1 MVKYKGPRWGPEAY
15 DPMRFSSIR
24 QAGLVLALILLCGL
38 AALPSMAQAPEPVD
52 PFPVFE
58 PIRPNVEF
66 WQRVF
71 GECRLNQI
79 VVHDR
84 RHPNVVF
91 EVVPLPGEI
100 KTVLSRE
107 QKKFIDDL
115 TDEWSRRLR
124 SLERKALGGVELD
137 EDEKRWALQLTTQ
150 GGTDAI
156 KDADDFV
163 RTQRGLRE
171 RFLRG
176 LEISYRYD
184 GKIREEF
191 RKRGLPEDL
200 AYLPHVESSFQY
212 AARSSAG
219 AVGAWQFTRG
229 TGRLYMP
236 ITSAFDAR
244 LDPLAAAGAAAE
256 YLGDSF
262 EKLQS
267 WPLALTAYNH
277 GVAGMGRA
285 RDKHGDYQQVFLN
298 YKGKRFGFAS
308 RNFYSEFLA
317 ARELASNADKYFG
330 DSFTPEPA
338 HDLDSTILEGRSTPN
353 RLAGAFEVPLD
364 DLVTLNP
371 AWTRRAIRDGLAL
384 PKGVVVWLPRG
395 THDRLAAAGK
405 KPDYT
410 LAGWIDAGGHYV
422 VQPGDTLSVIS
433 ATYGVSVNRLRELNG
448 MSGRDSLIRVGQQLT
463 LGEVQGSGVHVVK
476 RGESLSTI
484 ARSYR
489 IPIASL
495 RQLNGLAPNENLIVV
510 GQKLRVTGEYRK
522 VPDDRVHVVR
532 RGDTLGRIAGVY
544 GVRLGT
550 LLRHNGLSEKSVILP
565 GQKIRIPS

>member
-1 MVKYKGPRWGPEAY
+1 
-15 DPMRFSSIR
+15 MRFRSIQ
-24 QAGLVLALILLCGL
+24 QAGVLLALSLSCGM
-38 AALPSMAQAPEPVD
+38 AAFPTAAQTPPPED
-52 PFPVFE
+52 PFPVYDS
-58 PIRPNVEF
+58 IRPNIEF

-71 GECRLNQI
+71 GEWRLDQI

-84 RHPNVVF
+84 RYPNVVF
-91 EVVPLPGEI
+91 EVVPLPGEA
-100 KTVLSRE
+100 KTALSPE
-107 QKKFIDDL
+107 QAEFIDDL
-115 TDEWSRRLR
+115 TDEWARRLR
-124 SLERKALGGVELD
+124 SLKHKALGGGELA

-150 GGTDAI
+150 GGSAAI
-156 KDADDFV
+156 EDADDFV

-184 GKIREEF
+184 EKIRAEF

-200 AYLPHVESSFQY
+200 AFLPHVESSFQY

-244 LDPLAAAGAAAE
+244 LDPLAAAAAAAE

-277 GVAGMGRA
+277 GVAGMARA
-285 RDKHGDYQQVFLN
+285 RDQHGDYEQVFLN
-298 YKGKRFGFAS
+298 YDGRSFGFAS
-308 RNFYSEFLA
+308 RNFYAEFLA
-317 ARELASNADKYFG
+317 ARELAANADKYFSG
-330 DSFTPEPA
+330 TFTPESV
-338 HDLDSTILEGRSTPN
+338 HDLDSTVLDGRSTPG
-353 RLAGAFEVPLD
+353 RLASAFEVPLD
-364 DLVTLNP
+364 DLVVLNP

-395 THDRLAAAGK
+395 THARLAAAGK
-405 KPDYT
+405 TPDYT
-410 LAGWIDAGGHYV
+410 LAGWIDDGGQYV
-422 VQPGDTLSVIS
+422 VQPGDTLSVI
-433 ATYGVSVNRLRELNG
+433 ATAYGVSVDLLRELNG
-448 MSGRDSLIRVGQQLT
+448 MNDRDSLIRVGQKLT
-463 LGEVQGSGVHVVK
+463 LGEVRGGGVHVVK
-476 RGESLSTI
+476 RGESLSRI

-489 IPIASL
+489 IPIATL
-495 RQLNGLAPNENLIVV
+495 RQLNGLAPNENMIVA
-510 GQKLRVTGEYRK
+510 GQKLRVTGEYQQ
-522 VPDDRVHVVR
+522 VENDRIHIVR
-532 RGDTLGRIAGVY
+532 RGETLGRIAGTY

-550 LLRHNGLSEKSVILP
+550 LLRHNGLSEKSVIQP
-565 GQKIRIPS
+565 GQRIRIPS